1 MFITNI
7 AEFNN
12 KYFYICDKQK
22 SDEFIKNGF
31 CLLGIE
37 DDGYYY
43 FKTEKLNKYL
53 SRQEG
58 VKCVEHRTDC

>member
-22 SDEFIKNGF
+22 SDELIKNGF

-43 FKTEKLNKYL
+43 LTLLNAHDANLIEYITLSKLMNVL
-53 SRQEG
+53 
-58 VKCVEHRTDC
+58 